1 MLVTPARPVQC
12 GCLSACVS
20 SRRPGSAGPVP
31 CALCPRRDD
40 AACSVFECV
49 CPGPGTGSPWS
60 AAGVLCSTR
69 GKQDGDLCPPGTRAT
84 PFLTS
89 GSGQPGVRRGWR
101 LEQRLCPGPALSCPR
116 GQASPMS
123 TEAEG
128 WSRDHGPGLALS
140 CPRACYGHSVG
151 TRSQTGLGLRRETQ
165 VSPGGSRSRGR
176 QGRGATKA
184 AAGGSQRGVSPHRC
198 PSQTPCPGT
207 QRMPPCRCLKTQC
220 PEERSLEMPAS
231 SRQVQAGDPLPSRQ
245 TWSGLGLPGHLG
257 LG

>member
-1 MLVTPARPVQC
+1 MLLAP
-12 GCLSACVS
+12 CLHVCVLA
-20 SRRPGSAGPVP
+20 PGA
-31 CALCPRRDD
+31 
-40 AACSVFECV
+40 
-49 CPGPGTGSPWS
+49 GSPWS

-151 TRSQTGLGLRRETQ
+151 TRSQTGLGLRRETW
-165 VSPGGSRSRGR
+165 VSSSGSRSCGR
-176 QGRGATKA
+176 QGWGATKA
-184 AAGGSQRGVSPHRC
+184 AAGGTQRGVSPHCC
-198 PSQTPCPGT
+198 PSQTPCPST
-207 QRMPPCRCLKTQC
+207 QRMPPCRRLKTQC
-220 PEERSLEMPAS
+220 PEKRSLETPAS
-231 SRQVQAGDPLPSRQ
+231 SRQGQAGDPLPSRQ

>member
-1 MLVTPARPVQC
+1 MPPCKEAWLLGPK
-12 GCLSACVS
+12 G
-20 SRRPGSAGPVP
+20 RRE
-31 CALCPRRDD
+31 R
-40 AACSVFECV
+40 
-49 CPGPGTGSPWS
+49 
-60 AAGVLCSTR
+60 
-69 GKQDGDLCPPGTRAT
+69 
-84 PFLTS
+84 
-89 GSGQPGVRRGWR
+89 
-101 LEQRLCPGPALSCPR
+101 SCPR

-165 VSPGGSRSRGR
+165 VSPGGSRSHGR

-207 QRMPPCRCLKTQC
+207 QRMPPST
-220 PEERSLEMPAS
+220 PSHPPFSSLLEPGAARAPLRPMS
-231 SRQVQAGDPLPSRQ
+231 WENAGCFPSALSVCWLRNQ
-245 TWSGLGLPGHLG
+245 H
-257 LG
+257 

>member
-1 MLVTPARPVQC
+1 M
-12 GCLSACVS
+12 SAKAGGW
-20 SRRPGSAGPVP
+20 SRDHG
-31 CALCPRRDD
+31 
-40 AACSVFECV
+40 
-49 CPGPGTGSPWS
+49 
-60 AAGVLCSTR
+60 
-69 GKQDGDLCPPGTRAT
+69 
-84 PFLTS
+84 
-89 GSGQPGVRRGWR
+89 
-101 LEQRLCPGPALSCPR
+101 PGPALSCPR
-116 GQASPMS
+116 GQASQVSTEAGGWSRDHGPGPALSCPWSQPSPVS

-128 WSRDHGPGLALS
+128 WSRDYGPGPSLS

-165 VSPGGSRSRGR
+165 VSPGGSRSCGR
-176 QGRGATKA
+176 QGWGATKA
-184 AAGGSQRGVSPHRC
+184 AAGGTQRGVSPHRC